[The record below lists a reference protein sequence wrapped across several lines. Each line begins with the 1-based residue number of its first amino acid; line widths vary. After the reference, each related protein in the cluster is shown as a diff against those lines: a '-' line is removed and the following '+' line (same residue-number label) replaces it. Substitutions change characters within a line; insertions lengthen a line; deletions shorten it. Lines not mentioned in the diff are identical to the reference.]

1 MKRRKNER
9 NKKNDENNE
18 TAIKMIRR
26 ALTLLQVFTL
36 AQFGCGT
43 DSFIYIFNFIFKKIY
58 LSYKNSFQVFYNCFE
73 RLFDFHFLN
82 VFYLNLY

>member
-9 NKKNDENNE
+9 NKKNDESNE

-36 AQFGCGT
+36 TQFGCGT
-43 DSFIYIFNFIFKKIY
+43 DSLIYIFNFIFKKIY
-58 LSYKNSFQVFYNCFE
+58 L
-73 RLFDFHFLN
+73 
-82 VFYLNLY
+82 

>member
-1 MKRRKNER
+1 LKANEMKRRKNER
-9 NKKNDENNE
+9 NKKNESNE

-43 DSFIYIFNFIFKKIY
+43 DSLI
-58 LSYKNSFQVFYNCFE
+58 
-73 RLFDFHFLN
+73 
-82 VFYLNLY
+82 